1 MSSSTYRRRRKRSN
15 PLTGIIVF
23 LAAAGIFLLLSTTVF
38 FNTENIRVTGASNY
52 TADEII
58 EASGIKAGDN
68 LVRLNTEKCG
78 KDIASKLVY
87 IETAKLSR
95 SFPNTI
101 IINVEASVPAANF
114 ITDSCVYLISKG
126 GKILDKIDEP
136 KAGLYNFTGTM
147 PRSDLLPGDIYTS
160 ADEHK
165 DAAVFK
171 MMELLDE
178 GSYELVTAV
187 DVTDRSD
194 IRCVYDGRITVKL
207 GVITDMD
214 YKLSFAKEIIE
225 TKIGDKTEG
234 TLTILSDGDSASF
247 LDKESLENNAKVYSD
262 NMAAMTAVTD
272 ENGES
277 VTESETETSQTRQL
291 ME

>member
-1 MSSSTYRRRRKRSN
+1 MNNSYRRRRKRSN

-38 FNTENIRVTGASNY
+38 FNTEYIRVTGASNY
-52 TADEII
+52 TAEEII

-68 LVRLNTEKCG
+68 LVRLNAEKCSS
-78 KDIASKLVY
+78 DITSKLVY

-101 IINVEASVPAANF
+101 IINVEASVPEANF
-114 ITDSCVYLISKG
+114 ITDGGIYLISRG
-126 GKILDKIDEP
+126 GKILEKSTEP
-136 KAGLYNFTGTM
+136 KAGLYNFTGTF
-147 PRSDLLPGDIYTS
+147 PRTDLMPGDTYTS

-165 DAAVFK
+165 DSAVLK
-171 MMELLDE
+171 MMELLNT
-178 GSYELVTAV
+178 GSYEKVTSV

-194 IRCVYDGRITVKL
+194 ITCVYDGRITVKL
-207 GVITDMD
+207 GAILDMD

-262 NMAAMTAVTD
+262 NMAALSEASD
-272 ENGES
+272 GES
-277 VTESETETSQTRQL
+277 EESEITSETSRQQQI